1 MKNGE
6 MIFRKVGRLCGAGY
20 ITAEYIE
27 QIPMYKLNK
36 KWVEQIQLEGFTIID
51 IGYPQGLTSE
61 SLFYNMEINTINW

>member
-1 MKNGE
+1 MVNNPAYINMKDPNT
-6 MIFRKVGRLCGAGY
+6 GY
-20 ITAEYIE
+20 ITAEYID